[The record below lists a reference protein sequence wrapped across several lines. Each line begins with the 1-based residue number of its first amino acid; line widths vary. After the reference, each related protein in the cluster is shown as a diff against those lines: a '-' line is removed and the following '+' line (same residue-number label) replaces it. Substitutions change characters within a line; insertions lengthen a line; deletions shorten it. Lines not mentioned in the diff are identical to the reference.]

1 MTYKSLSLLIA
12 FGCASAAF
20 GQEQSTNRAAANA
33 DWSVYVEAEP
43 RACWA
48 VSGPLET
55 LNTRDGT
62 AVEVRRGDIQLMV
75 SYQPAADVNGQVMFA
90 GGYPFAPGS
99 TVTLTVGDEVFELF
113 TEEGF
118 AWAED
123 AAADA
128 RIIAAMKRGADA
140 VLVGRSGRGT
150 QTQDKFSLIGFTTMV
165 EKAASDCA
173 G

>member
-1 MTYKSLSLLIA
+1 MIYKSLSLIIA
-12 FGCASAAF
+12 LGCASGAAS
-20 GQEQSTNRAAANA
+20 QELSSNLAAANA
-33 DWSVYVEAEP
+33 DWSVYVEDDP

-48 VSGPLET
+48 VSAPLET
-55 LNTRDGT
+55 INTRDGT
-62 AVEVRRGDIQLMV
+62 TVEVRRGDIQLMIA
-75 SYQPAADVNGQVMFA
+75 YQPADDVNGQVMFA
-90 GGYPFAPGS
+90 GGYPFAAGS
-99 TVTLTVGDEVFELF
+99 TVTMTVGDDVFELF

-123 AAADA
+123 EAADA

-150 QTQDKFSLIGFTTMV
+150 QTQDKFSLIGFTASADA
-165 EKAASDCA
+165 AASRCA